1 MLKFIFILKTKILVS
16 IIHLFVVKLYFIMND
31 MIDGVINCPKSPTT
45 EPRCHSDQVDPL
57 VKLGISF
64 LQNIINLPWPKN
76 SWTKILIRAPVFGL
90 WPKRARNGPKLENR
104 TTPSVFELQ
113 FSNAQIVF
121 TLPCPKNCWTKIL
134 IQGPV
139 LGLWGPKNGQNFKIF
154 VFGRRGFKFSE
165 GIHICYMKSFM
176 Q

>member
-1 MLKFIFILKTKILVS
+1 M
-16 IIHLFVVKLYFIMND
+16 
-31 MIDGVINCPKSPTT
+31 
-45 EPRCHSDQVDPL
+45 DQNFD
-57 VKLGISF
+57 LG
-64 LQNIINLPWPKN
+64 
-76 SWTKILIRAPVFGL
+76 PVFGL

>member
-1 MLKFIFILKTKILVS
+1 MTSHDNEVTTTKKVMD
-16 IIHLFVVKLYFIMND
+16 K
-31 MIDGVINCPKSPTT
+31 
-45 EPRCHSDQVDPL
+45 
-57 VKLGISF
+57 
-64 LQNIINLPWPKN
+64 NLDSGPN
-76 SWTKILIRAPVFGL
+76 GL
-90 WPKRARNGPKLENR
+90 EMAQNGPKLENR

-113 FSNAQIVF
+113 FSNAQIVL

>member
-1 MLKFIFILKTKILVS
+1 MLTYPRAKNSWNGFLIWAPVFGLRPKTGPKLK
-16 IIHLFVVKLYFIMND
+16 KLT
-31 MIDGVINCPKSPTT
+31 PPT
-45 EPRCHSDQVDPL
+45 VF
-57 VKLGISF
+57 KLGISF

-139 LGLWGPKNGQNFKIF
+139 LGLWGPKNGQNFNFF